1 MAEITLKGKSDEV
14 KVLKVNIGKKTYS
27 VPLSGSLSIKEM
39 RSLAKGEIDGF
50 EFFAKY
56 IPAEVLEE
64 LTSDDFAA
72 LTEEWKKASAGKT
85 DSELG
90 E

>member
-1 MAEITLKGKSDEV
+1 MAEITLKGKSDEM

-39 RSLAKGEIDGF
+39 RAMSKGDEDGF
-50 EFFAKY
+50 DFFSKY
-56 IPAEVLEE
+56 IPMEVLES
-64 LTSDDFAA
+64 LTMDEFKA
-72 LTEEWKKASAGKT
+72 LTDAWRSASAGDT
-85 DSELG
+85 DTDVG